1 MKKIDGKKLLKEI
14 RVPKN
19 EEDRVEIHPIFLENN
34 KQIIIDVTNCNIYD
48 YVLILNY
55 LYSIKI
61 DIETLVLIE
70 YEGKILDFKDWYC

>member
-1 MKKIDGKKLLKEI
+1 MKKIDGEKLLKEI

-19 EEDRVEIHPIFLENN
+19 EEDRVEIHPIFYHHNN
-34 KQIIIDVTNCNIYD
+34 EVIIIDVTNCDIYD

-61 DIETLVLIE
+61 ETLVLIE
-70 YEGKILDFKDWYC
+70 YEGKIIFFKDWYC